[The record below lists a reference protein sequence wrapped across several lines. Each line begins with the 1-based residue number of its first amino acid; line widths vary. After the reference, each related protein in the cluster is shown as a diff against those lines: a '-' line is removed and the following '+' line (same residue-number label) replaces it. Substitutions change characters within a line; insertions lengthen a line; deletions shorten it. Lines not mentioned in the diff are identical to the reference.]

1 MPGNDNGSGWL
12 GSLAAL
18 DRIVHEPGR
27 LAILAHL
34 SVVVKADFL
43 YIQRQTGM
51 TGGNLSSHIAK
62 LEEARYIAVEK
73 TFEGKIPRTLLRL
86 TDRGRDAF
94 RSYRQAIIHALTGL
108 PE

>member
-1 MPGNDNGSGWL
+1 MPGDDNGSGRL

-62 LEEARYIAVEK
+62 LEEAGYIAVEK

-86 TDRGRDAF
+86 TDKGRDAF
-94 RSYRQAIIHALTGL
+94 HSYRQAIIQALTGL